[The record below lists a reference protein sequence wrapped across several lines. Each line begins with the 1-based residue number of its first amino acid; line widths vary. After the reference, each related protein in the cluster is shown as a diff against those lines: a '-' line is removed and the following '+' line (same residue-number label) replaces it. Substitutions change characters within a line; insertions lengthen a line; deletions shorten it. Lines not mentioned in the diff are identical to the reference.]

1 MENLA
6 SVHFSS
12 YGAFYK
18 FSTINEQGH
27 AAKNR
32 TQNEIL
38 DNKHESLD
46 TTYKFWKVKLS
57 HITKIFYSFLSIIK
71 FVKYLAKSLAIT

>member
-1 MENLA
+1 MENLP
-6 SVHFSS
+6 SMHFSS

-18 FSTINEQGH
+18 FSTINEKGH

-38 DNKHESLD
+38 DIKHESLD
-46 TTYKFWKVKLS
+46 TTDTFRKVKFS
-57 HITKIFYSFLSIIK
+57 HITKIFYSILSIIK